1 LKALLFAAMT
11 ASVAIGLSTN
21 ARATC
26 SVTNVQVLQTGS
38 NAVDISYDLAT
49 DAPPA
54 TVTAA
59 MSTDGGVTYQPLTAF
74 GALAG
79 AVGTGISS
87 GTGQQITWN
96 SGTTAW
102 TYSSNDRF
110 QVRAEDASPAP
121 SGFSLIASGSFQ
133 MGDALGDSGT
143 TSIELPVHTVNVS
156 AFCMAATLVT
166 KSQWDAV
173 YASGTALGYSF
184 DHAGSGKG
192 ATHPVQTVSW
202 YDAVKW
208 CNARSEAEGLTP
220 CYYTDPAKTTV
231 LRTGTAPLT
240 NDCVNWMANGYRLP
254 SEAEW
259 EKAARGGAVGMRF
272 PWASGNTIDFTLADY
287 YGYYNVYAYDAATS
301 TGYNPAYKTG
311 TMPYTSPVASFP
323 ANGFGLYDMAGN
335 VTEWCWDWL
344 DNYGSGAVSD
354 PVGPSSGTTGRIVRG
369 GGWGIN
375 ANHAR
380 VSFRAGVALTPLST
394 TNSEGFRVC
403 RRLISSAISGSN
415 GSSADLMFLTLSSG
429 TLNPVFSSSGTS
441 YTTTV
446 PYTTTNLT
454 VTPMLADAAATVTSI
469 TGTSG
474 LAVGSSNVVTITVTA
489 ANLTTTKTYTIFVTR
504 ALNANANLA
513 SLDVSAGILSPV
525 FNSNDIRY
533 GVAVPNDVTSFTVT
547 PTLSDSTATV
557 QITGTGAPL
566 VTGTNIINITVTA
579 PDLVTKKTYTV
590 VVTRLPSTNADLVT
604 LGVGVGMLTPGF
616 TSSGTSYSLLVPYN
630 VTMLAVTPVV
640 SDTTATVQ
648 VSGTGT
654 PLVVGGTSTVTIQ
667 VTAQDTKIVK
677 TYTVTVTRQPSSNA
691 DLATLGIGV
700 GMLTPGFT
708 SSGTSYSLLV
718 PYNVTVL
725 AVTPSVSDTTAT
737 VQVSGPGTLLVVGRP
752 STISIQVTAQD
763 SVTVKTYTV
772 LVTRSVGA
780 SPAIGPVTVD
790 AADSQAATVSAA
802 VTPNDTDT
810 TVHFDFGRGYS
821 YSSQTA
827 DSVVPA
833 SGGVTTVTVMLKG
846 LDAHAAYQVRCTGSN
861 LAGAVSGAGT
871 TIRTLPRL
879 DLNHDGIADLIA
891 VSTGAVKSTKTLL
904 VSPKTGRELGAPV
917 AGPTIPAG
925 YAFCGAGD
933 FFGDGKTTLVFFETA
948 KHRVWFWR
956 MTGAH
961 LASKVLGPTISSK
974 YGVAAVADMDGDGQP
989 DLILVTKSSPRA
1001 AVWLM
1006 NGTKPIGQPVT
1017 GPSLPHGFAIVAA
1030 DDFNGGGKP
1039 DYLLWNGTKRESE
1052 VLVLNST
1059 LNGTEAIVP
1068 GPVIPAGWQ
1077 LAGADGYLAGTD
1089 APVWVLYN
1097 PATRATQFHKAAG
1110 KSLGK
1115 AYPGP
1120 AIPAGYSLL
1129 PAK

>member
-1 LKALLFAAMT
+1 MTLYPGIFPTVGSIDMPAAFVGLSQPRPRKKQGRFLKALLFAAMT

-630 VTMLAVTPVV
+630 VT
-640 SDTTATVQ
+640 
-648 VSGTGT
+648 
-654 PLVVGGTSTVTIQ
+654 
-667 VTAQDTKIVK
+667 
-677 TYTVTVTRQPSSNA
+677 
-691 DLATLGIGV
+691 
-700 GMLTPGFT
+700 
-708 SSGTSYSLLV
+708 
-718 PYNVTVL
+718 VL